1 MEQENV
7 MEEIQ
12 TLLTEEAALG
22 VVINVDIGYF
32 GETIKLVVAK
42 KYKQEVLKK
51 VIFFEQVLSLYMC
64 QLEDL
69 EGFRLNDYDYGD
81 ELLLTG
87 ISYHPN
93 GVDKITIESLDPEL
107 KGIEEISSS
116 TNFSFHINNKD
127 CFFIEA
133 NRLVFEGKVF
143 KDLIAPEHE
152 LKWEDES

>member
-1 MEQENV
+1 MEQEKI

-12 TLLTEEAALG
+12 MLLSEEVEFG
-22 VVINVDIGYF
+22 VVMNVDIGYF
-32 GETIKLVVAK
+32 GETVKLVVAK

-51 VIFFEQVLSLYMC
+51 VVFFEQVLSFYMC
-64 QLEDL
+64 QLENI
-69 EGFRLNDYDYGD
+69 EGIRLNDYDYGD
-81 ELLLTG
+81 EQLLTG

-107 KGIEEISSS
+107 KGIEEISST
-116 TNFSFHINNKD
+116 TNFSFHINNKA

-133 NRLVFEGKVF
+133 NRVVFEGKFF
-143 KDLIAPEHE
+143 KDLIAPENE